1 PALRAAPAARRN
13 QRLRRCCVQAA
24 ARRCDRARRKGH
36 DSRAC
41 ATTLTSASSTG
52 PTTRPRAAPRGRL
65 NQGDFYMPLIVL
77 RHDQSLVHVNAE
89 SQRPIVPVLAGET
102 VTILRDG
109 AVLDTVGVAGCGPF
123 RVDEPFYGGCRLF
136 GLEPEVLDAA
146 RTRLDPRVGNGV
158 APAWQ

>member
-1 PALRAAPAARRN
+1 
-13 QRLRRCCVQAA
+13 
-24 ARRCDRARRKGH
+24 
-36 DSRAC
+36 
-41 ATTLTSASSTG
+41 
-52 PTTRPRAAPRGRL
+52 
-65 NQGDFYMPLIVL
+65 MPLIVL

-136 GLEPEVLDAA
+136 GLEPEVLEAV
-146 RTRLDPRVGNGV
+146 RTRLDPRVGNGDARV
-158 APAWQ
+158 WQVVQQLCNSETAFDGTAESLREDPPINLARFGADSGSWLREAS